1 MNYCR
6 CVYAENVAPVITNP
20 VCPKFEQNEDDEDF
34 VICRHVLIQD
44 TKGWCEINFNG
55 ECDERN

>member
-1 MNYCR
+1 
-6 CVYAENVAPVITNP
+6 VYAENVAPVITNP

-34 VICRHVLIQD
+34 VICRHVLIEN
-44 TKGWCEINFNG
+44 TKGYCEINFQG